1 MQVCMVYCYEAG
13 VFFGLKGVQVK
24 QIHYK
29 LRQQLDVYE
38 SIFCKIKK
46 NMRIQSTNQQIQ
58 HTTDRLT

>member
-46 NMRIQSTNQQIQ
+46 KYENTKYKPTNPT
-58 HTTDRLT
+58 HNR